1 MSLGQNV
8 ATESQHTQ
16 RSLIAEVVTNTR
28 SVGTDQIDLEL
39 LHVFRG
45 DSDILEVSET
55 GIDSVLRDLFGDN
68 IINNLATRLEH
79 KKWALPDLRRP
90 SPKPPL

>member
-28 SVGTDQIDLEL
+28 SVRTDQIDLEL

-45 DSDILEVSET
+45 DNDVLEVSET
-55 GIDSVLRDLFGDN
+55 GIDSVLRDLLGDN
-68 IINNLATRLEH
+68 IINNLATRLQH
-79 KKWALPDLRRP
+79 KDWTISDLRRP
-90 SPKPPL
+90 SPKPPW